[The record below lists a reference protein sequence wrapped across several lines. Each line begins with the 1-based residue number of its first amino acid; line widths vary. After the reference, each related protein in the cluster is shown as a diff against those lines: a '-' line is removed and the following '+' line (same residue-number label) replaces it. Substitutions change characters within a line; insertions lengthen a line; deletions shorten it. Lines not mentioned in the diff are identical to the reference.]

1 MFMSILGALARV
13 LPLLA
18 LLGACSAQIPDP
30 APDEVSRLAAG
41 IMALNASIDP
51 EEARRA
57 ADIAINYPIQL
68 RREYGLTDPP
78 IIHNMKV
85 NSGLRPRG
93 LCWHWA
99 EDMQR
104 RIEAENFRTL
114 TTHRAIANSHTRIL
128 IDHSTVIVSAVD
140 DDMFNGMVLDPWRYG
155 GRLYSAPT
163 LQDIKYTWVPRE
175 VVFDRR
181 RAQLA
186 GQPYAPSPSD
196 DPSTEPLPE
205 AL

>member
-1 MFMSILGALARV
+1 MSIFRAFAGV
-13 LPLLA
+13 LTLLA
-18 LLGACSAQIPDP
+18 LLGACSAQVPDP

-41 IMALNASIDP
+41 IMALDASIDP

-57 ADIAINYPIQL
+57 ADIAITYPIQL
-68 RREYGLTDPP
+68 REQYGVTDPP
-78 IIHNMKV
+78 LIHNMKV

-104 RIEAENFRTL
+104 RIDAENFRTL
-114 TTHRAIANSHTRIL
+114 VTHRAIANAHTRIL
-128 IDHSTVIVSAVD
+128 IDHSTVIVSAVG
-140 DDMFNGMVLDPWRYG
+140 DDMFSGMVLDPWRYG
-155 GRLYSAPT
+155 GTLYAAPT
-163 LQDIKYTWVPRE
+163 LQDNKYTWVSRE

-181 RAQLA
+181 RAKLA
-186 GQPYAPSPSD
+186 GRPSAPSPSD

-205 AL
+205 AF